1 MNLRNQKYLNKCVPY
16 YTVSVPTRFMTILRV
31 GSVSFSDMEE
41 YDPELREFYEDVTD
55 DEDW

>member
-1 MNLRNQKYLNKCVPY
+1 MI
-16 YTVSVPTRFMTILRV
+16 TILYGISTAYFYDHSLG

-41 YDPELREFYEDVTD
+41 YDPELREFYEDSDD

>member
-1 MNLRNQKYLNKCVPY
+1 
-16 YTVSVPTRFMTILRV
+16 MTIVLG

-41 YDPELREFYEDVTD
+41 HDPELREFYEDIDD

>member
-1 MNLRNQKYLNKCVPY
+1 MYHIVRYQKPPIII
-16 YTVSVPTRFMTILRV
+16 TMIIG

-41 YDPELREFYEDVTD
+41 YDPELREFFEDADD